1 MDNYIQDLPDILS
14 AQHIKKILHI
24 SERRAYEIMELK
36 SFPLIRI
43 GRSKR
48 VSKDSFFSWL
58 HEQERKDEVLL
69 N

>member
-1 MDNYIQDLPDILS
+1 MENLPQILT
-14 AQHIKKILHI
+14 AKQIKEILQI
-24 SERRAYEIMELK
+24 SERRAYEIMELR

-58 HEQERKDEVLL
+58 YEHEKKDEVLL
-69 N
+69 EQS